1 MRSDVAVGVGEVR
14 QGRSPGAWIRLLVGN
29 VTGNRSAGKLPHAN
43 AVIAPLHGHDGTS
56 LVIQRRSE
64 TILARLDTT
73 ASVAI
78 LAVIAVV
85 LERRSRLLALRLHGT
100 AAGGVESHLVSDVG
114 LVDCLHDVDFTIVGP
129 VGVVRQPERWPGSAA
144 VGGVLDVED
153 EEAAVVGLLGL
164 YSDGESASRGVG
176 LVGWSDR
183 GINAKNSR
191 V

>member
-1 MRSDVAVGVGEVR
+1 MRSNVAVGVGKVS

-43 AVIAPLHGHDGTS
+43 TIVAPLHGHDGTA

-64 TILARLDTT
+64 PILARLDTT
-73 ASVAI
+73 AGIAV
-78 LAVIAVV
+78 LAVIAVI

-100 AAGGVESHLVSDVG
+100 AAGGVESHLVSDFG
-114 LVDCLHDVDFTIVGP
+114 LVDRLHDIDFTVVGP

-153 EEAAVVGLLGL
+153 EESAVVGLLGL
-164 YSDGESASRGVG
+164 YSD
-176 LVGWSDR
+176 
-183 GINAKNSR
+183 
-191 V
+191 